1 MLPANLFAQQYLS
14 ALRRAVTP
22 EAWPYYLLRGPYA
35 GVAAGVPYAAT
46 VDEIWPRALQEF
58 VKTRL
63 ALYKYPRRVVFV
75 AELPKND
82 RGKID
87 RRSLR

>member
-58 VKTRL
+58 DAWRAKGCPGLMPDPQHIPQPVI
-63 ALYKYPRRVVFV
+63 PREG
-75 AELPKND
+75 APT
-82 RGKID
+82 
-87 RRSLR
+87 S